1 MKQEEKQETM
11 KKKAAKEYGLKNI
24 DIKLAE
30 KNVFKFFTA
39 DKSITYFCHNNGV
52 IDVTER
58 ARRGHKADAVAVSKA
73 EPKSVRKTAV
83 KPVLVKKTAKTAS
96 AKTEKATGKGSA
108 EVSKAPKPT
117 KAPKTAA
124 KKTAEGKTT
133 AKVSRTKVKTSDNS
147 DIKTTRAVKTKPKA
161 DAADAKNAE
170 KTVIVK
176 DADDDDKLYETSAPK
191 TKYNFK
197 RGQCVKDVYGGK
209 EYTVLSVTKGLGSL
223 ARLVENSTGFDCTV
237 AVADL
242 VPGKGKPR
250 EIEE

>member
-11 KKKAAKEYGLKNI
+11 RKKAAKEYGLKNI
-24 DIKLAE
+24 DIKAAE

-58 ARRGHKADAVAVSKA
+58 ARRGHKADAETVSKA
-73 EPKSVRKTAV
+73 EPKKAAAKPIPLKKAAKAVPSKTR
-83 KPVLVKKTAKTAS
+83 
-96 AKTEKATGKGSA
+96 KATGKGSA
-108 EVSKAPKPT
+108 KVSKAPKPA
-117 KAPKTAA
+117 KASKTAA
-124 KKTAEGKTT
+124 KKTTEGKTV
-133 AKVSRTKVKTSDNS
+133 AKIPRVRTKTSDNS
-147 DIKTTRAVKTKPKA
+147 DIKTVRTVKVKPKA
-161 DAADAKNAE
+161 DARNAE

-209 EYTVLSVTKGLGSL
+209 EYTVLSVTKGPGSL

>member
-1 MKQEEKQETM
+1 MLLQ
-11 KKKAAKEYGLKNI
+11 I
-24 DIKLAE
+24 I
-30 KNVFKFFTA
+30 
-39 DKSITYFCHNNGV
+39 
-52 IDVTER
+52 
-58 ARRGHKADAVAVSKA
+58 
-73 EPKSVRKTAV
+73 
-83 KPVLVKKTAKTAS
+83 
-96 AKTEKATGKGSA
+96 ATGKPPIFLQSA
-108 EVSKAPKPT
+108 VVQNYLNELKLPPIFLHTQVSKAPKPA
-117 KAPKTAA
+117 KASKTAA
-124 KKTAEGKTT
+124 KKTTEGKTV
-133 AKVSRTKVKTSDNS
+133 AKIPRVRTKTSDNS
-147 DIKTTRAVKTKPKA
+147 DIKTVRTVKVKPKA
-161 DAADAKNAE
+161 DARNAE

-209 EYTVLSVTKGLGSL
+209 EYTVLSVTKGPGSL